1 MILRYDC
8 DFYFEENDCSRFCP
22 PDRAPCTN
30 LHSTATESITDW
42 TLLLTTETPTTE
54 TPQSVTKCST
64 INSVGGSV
72 KTLDRNESTENCTD
86 EIDEN
91 STPNATLES
100 TTEESKTSKV
110 SSDVTSKENT
120 IPTVE
125 PSTITVSTTELDI
138 VSVSTTWPTSTKI
151 VESNSITSIKTEEL
165 SSTTTTVPTTST
177 SQSGHRS
184 TQEVETAKP
193 STKTTKVSPE
203 MKRTTTPTLSSLKSN
218 PPTNRIGGLFTTTIT
233 VSTNEK
239 STLDLTETS
248 THLTSSRI
256 PDGGKTINDD
266 VMQYW
271 PAIVGGVLGVIAVI
285 AVLGVFIYVRKLR
298 YVPRSLRSYSNAL
311 LEVWEHET
319 S

>member
-91 STPNATLES
+91 STPNAPLES
-100 TTEESKTSKV
+100 TTEKSKTSKV

-125 PSTITVSTTELDI
+125 PSTITVSTTELDT
-138 VSVSTTWPTSTKI
+138 VSVSTTWQTSTKI
-151 VESNSITSIKTEEL
+151 ESNSITSIKTVNL

-233 VSTNEK
+233 VSTNAK
-239 STLDLTETS
+239 STLDLAETS

-311 LEVWEHET
+311 LEVWQHGT

>member
-22 PDRAPCTN
+22 PDKAPCTS

-42 TLLLTTETPTTE
+42 TLLLTTETP
-54 TPQSVTKCST
+54 QSVTRCTT

-72 KTLDRNESTENCTD
+72 KTLDRNGSTENCTD

-91 STPNATLES
+91 STSNAPLES
-100 TTEESKTSKV
+100 TTEESKASKI
-110 SSDVTSKENT
+110 SPDVTSKEST

-125 PSTITVSTTELDI
+125 PYTTVSTTELDT
-138 VSVSTTWPTSTKI
+138 VSLSKTWQTSTEI
-151 VESNSITSIKTEEL
+151 VESNSITSIKTVEL
-165 SSTTTTVPTTST
+165 RSTTSTVPTTST
-177 SQSGHRS
+177 SQSDHRT

-193 STKTTKVSPE
+193 STKTITESSPE
-203 MKRTTTPTLSSLKSN
+203 MKRTTTLTLISLKSN

-239 STLDLTETS
+239 STLDLAETS

-298 YVPRSLRSYSNAL
+298 YVPISLRSYSNAL
-311 LEVWEHET
+311 LEVRQHET